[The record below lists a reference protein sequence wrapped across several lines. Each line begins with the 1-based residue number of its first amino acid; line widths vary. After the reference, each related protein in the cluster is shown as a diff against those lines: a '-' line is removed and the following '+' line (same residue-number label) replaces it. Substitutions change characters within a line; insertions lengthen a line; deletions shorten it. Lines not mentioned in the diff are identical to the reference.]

1 MFLYSVWGQIRFYIK
16 LLGSIQKRGQFKKGS
31 VQMGASNTG
40 RMILTTYVSVI
51 VSFNTNIHFSL
62 EISGKK
68 KQNF

>member
-1 MFLYSVWGQIRFYIK
+1 MLVLATIRYIK
-16 LLGSIQKRGQFKKGS
+16 LRGLFKRGVNLRKGS
-31 VQMGASNTG
+31 VQMGASITG

-68 KQNF
+68 KQNV

>member
-1 MFLYSVWGQIRFYIK
+1 MFEDKSNCITYIK
-16 LLGSIQKRGQFKKGS
+16 LQGLFKRGVNLRKGS
-31 VQMGASNTG
+31 VQMGASITG

-68 KQNF
+68 KQNV

>member
-1 MFLYSVWGQIRFYIK
+1 MYEDKSNCITYIK
-16 LLGSIQKRGQFKKGS
+16 LRGLFQRGVNLRKGS
-31 VQMGASNTG
+31 VQMGASITG

-68 KQNF
+68 KQNV

>member
-1 MFLYSVWGQIRFYIK
+1 MYEDKSNCITYIK
-16 LLGSIQKRGQFKKGS
+16 LRGLFKRGVNLRKGS
-31 VQMGASNTG
+31 VQMGASITG

-68 KQNF
+68 KQNV